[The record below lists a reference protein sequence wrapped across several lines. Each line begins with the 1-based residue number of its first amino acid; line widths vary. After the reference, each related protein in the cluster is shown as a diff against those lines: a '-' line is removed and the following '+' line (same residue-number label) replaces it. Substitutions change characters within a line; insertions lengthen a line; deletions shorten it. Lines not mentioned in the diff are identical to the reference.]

1 MKLVRRARKSL
12 VERRMKACLND
23 LTSNLSKVEMK
34 VHRHLKQKRE
44 DRRTSRG
51 QTVEAI
57 PQDIL
62 DGFMNEELY
71 EIECRLHREAGIPPP
86 PKFRGQKGAAKKC
99 VGLVH
104 FADMLQSVRHKFA
117 KKAPTTDRL
126 IN

>member
-12 VERRMKACLND
+12 VERRMKVCLSE

-51 QTVEAI
+51 QALEPI
-57 PQDIL
+57 PQDII
-62 DGFMNEELY
+62 DGWMNEELY

-86 PKFRGQKGAAKKC
+86 PKLRGMKGAAKKS
-99 VGLVH
+99 VGMVL
-104 FADMLQSVRHKFA
+104 FSDILQAVRHKFA
-117 KKAPTTDRL
+117 KVGPTTERVS
-126 IN
+126 N